1 MKVCIVGAGAIGGF
15 IGTRLAAAAAC
26 DLSVLARRAA
36 LVSLKENG
44 WRLRQ
49 GDILTTA
56 PARASDSAAELGRQ
70 DVVIVAVKGQGLTAV
85 AREIAPLI
93 GPETVILPAMNGVP
107 WWFGQGVPAI
117 GDQPLASIDPDGTIT
132 AALPYA
138 QVLGCVVHA
147 STSSPEPGLVAHK
160 TGNGLIIG
168 EPGGGDSA
176 RARQLGALL
185 GGAGFDVTVS
195 DNIRYDIWYK
205 LWGNM
210 TTNPVSALTGATA
223 DRILDDPLVA
233 EFCRAAMREAALIGD
248 RIGCHIDE
256 TPEQRH
262 LVTRKLGAVKTS
274 MLQDADAG
282 RMLELDALVGA
293 VREIGQR
300 LLLPTPNIDALLG
313 LTRLFGRVHGLYP
326 H

>member
-36 LVSLKENG
+36 LVSLQEHG

-49 GDILTTA
+49 GDVLTSA
-56 PARASDSAAELGRQ
+56 PARASDNADQLGRQ

-85 AREIAPLI
+85 AREIGPLI
-93 GPETVILPAMNGVP
+93 GPNTVILPAMNGVP
-107 WWFGQGVPAI
+107 WWFGQGVAAI
-117 GDQPLASIDPDGTIT
+117 GDQPLASVDPEGTVT
-132 AALPYA
+132 ATLPYK

-160 TGNGLIIG
+160 MGNGLIIG
-168 EPGGGDSA
+168 EPGGGESA

-210 TTNPVSALTGATA
+210 TLNPVSAITGATA

-233 EFCRAAMREAALIGD
+233 EFCRAAMREAAQIGD
-248 RIGCHIDE
+248 RIGCHIAE

-262 LVTRKLGAVKTS
+262 QVTRKLGAFKSS
-274 MLQDADAG
+274 MLQDVEAG
-282 RMLELDALVGA
+282 RVLELDALVGA

-300 LLLPTPNIDALLG
+300 LQLPTPHIDALLG

>member
-36 LVSLKENG
+36 LVSLQEHG

-49 GDILTTA
+49 GDVLTTA
-56 PARASDSAAELGRQ
+56 PARASDDAAQLGRQ

-85 AREIAPLI
+85 AREIGPLI
-93 GPETVILPAMNGVP
+93 GPDTVILPAMNGVP
-107 WWFGQGVPAI
+107 WWFGQGVAAI
-117 GDQPLASIDPDGTIT
+117 GDQPLASVDPEGTVT
-132 AALPYA
+132 AALPYS

-160 TGNGLIIG
+160 MGNGLIIG

-176 RARQLGALL
+176 RARQLGTLL

-210 TTNPVSALTGATA
+210 TMNPVSAITGATA

-262 LVTRKLGAVKTS
+262 EVTRKLGAFKSS

-282 RMLELDALVGA
+282 RVLELDALVGA

-300 LLLPTPNIDALLG
+300 LHVPTPHIDALLG